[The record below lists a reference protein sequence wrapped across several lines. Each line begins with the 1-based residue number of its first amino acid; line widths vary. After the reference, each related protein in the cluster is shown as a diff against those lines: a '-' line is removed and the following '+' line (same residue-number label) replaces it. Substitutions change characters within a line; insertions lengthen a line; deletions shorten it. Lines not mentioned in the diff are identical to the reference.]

1 MKKGQILENVTIEK
15 LVFWGK
21 WFAKHE
27 SGKTIFVTG
36 GAIPGSIVDLKVIKK
51 RTGYVMTQ
59 IVNTVKKSPIEKK
72 HPNNPWGETW
82 WCKWVN
88 IPYEEQLKIKQ
99 EQIVES
105 FFHLEKYQKDI
116 TFEPIVPSPLV
127 DGYRNKAE
135 FSFGKHISA
144 KNNIEEHFNV
154 WFHKQGMFSQI
165 EDFDG
170 CILTDKLVNDVYLD
184 IKTFAKASWLP
195 VYDQK
200 WHTGF
205 FRHIIFRRAFFTD
218 EMMVILSFNPHYN
231 DWDIDLDMI
240 KEYFKWL
247 AERFWE
253 IKSIY
258 LSHNDNKADTAIWR
272 LELIH
277 GKETVDETILW
288 LTFEISPKSFFQ
300 TNSHWAEVLYSKV
313 VEFAN
318 KDNIESWTVLDLYAG
333 TGTIGMIFSKF
344 AKHVTSVE
352 LVESATENGKK
363 NAVKNSITNIDFV
376 NAKVEDFLW
385 KYLETGEKADLLI
398 IDPPRAGMHPKALP
412 NIMKFESKQ
421 IIYVSCNPA
430 TLSRDLEE
438 IIKDGEYSIEK
449 VCAVD
454 MFPHTHHIEVVV
466 SLVRD

>member
-1 MKKGQILENVTIEK
+1 MKKGQILENITIEK

-27 SGKTIFVTG
+27 SGKTIFITG
-36 GAIPGSIVDLKVIKK
+36 GAVPGSIVDLKVIKK

-59 IVNTVKKSPIEKK
+59 IVNTIKKSPIEKK
-72 HPNNPWGETW
+72 HPNNPWGETG

-88 IPYEEQLKIKQ
+88 IPYEHQLKIKDD
-99 EQIVES
+99 QIKES
-105 FFHLEKYQKDI
+105 FFHLEKYQKNI
-116 TFEPIVPSPLV
+116 AFEPIVPSPLV

-135 FSFGKHISA
+135 FSFWKHISA
-144 KNNIEEHFNV
+144 KNGVEEHFNV

-184 IKTFAKASWLP
+184 IKTFAKQSWLP

-218 EMMVILSFNPHYN
+218 EMMVILSFNPHFN
-231 DWDIDLDMI
+231 DRNIDLDMT
-240 KEYFKWL
+240 KEYFVWL
-247 AERFWE
+247 AERYSE

-258 LSHNDNKADTAIWR
+258 LSHNDNKADTAIGK
-272 LELIH
+272 LELIYGNDVIH
-277 GKETVDETILW
+277 EKVLG
-288 LTFEISPKSFFQ
+288 LTFQISPKSFFQ
-300 TNSHWAEVLYSKV
+300 TNSHGAEVLYSKV
-313 VEFAN
+313 IEFAH
-318 KDNIESWTVLDLYAG
+318 KDNIKNWTVLDLYAG
-333 TGTIGMIFSKF
+333 TGTIGMIF
-344 AKHVTSVE
+344 AKHAKQVTSVE
-352 LVESATENGKK
+352 LVPDATENGKK
-363 NAVKNSITNIDFV
+363 NAKLNNIENVEFV
-376 NAKVEDFLW
+376 NSKVEDFLW
-385 KYLETGEKADLLI
+385 GYLEAWKQADLLI

-412 NIMKFESKQ
+412 NIMKFKSKQ

-438 IIKDGEYSIEK
+438 IIKDWEYSIEK
-449 VCAVD
+449 VCPVD

-466 SLVRD
+466 SLVKN